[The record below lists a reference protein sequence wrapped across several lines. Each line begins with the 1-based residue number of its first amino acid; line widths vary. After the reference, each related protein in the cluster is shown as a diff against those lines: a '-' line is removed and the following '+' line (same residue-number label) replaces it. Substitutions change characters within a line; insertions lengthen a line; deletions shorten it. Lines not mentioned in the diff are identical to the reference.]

1 METYLGQLFLWPL
14 SWAPVGWAIC
24 DGRILSIAN
33 NEALF
38 TLLGTTYGGDGVQ
51 TFALPDLR
59 GRLPVGIGGVAGGT
73 LTGAQLGQRAG
84 STSTVAVVPSH
95 THGVSAVQATSTLKV
110 GQSATQ
116 TQTVVPPNGGSLVP
130 SPMSGP
136 NSAQIYQ
143 SAAPGATT
151 DVSSVATV
159 LTGTSDPAGS
169 SAGAL
174 VDLTNPYLAINYIIA
189 LEGIYPS
196 HP

>member
-14 SWAPVGWAIC
+14 NWAPVGWAIC

-38 TLLGTTYGGDGVQ
+38 TLLGTTYGGDGIQ

-59 GRLPVGIGGVAGGT
+59 GRLPVGMGGVASGT
-73 LTGAQLGQRAG
+73 LMGAQLGQRAG
-84 STSTVAVVPSH
+84 NVSATALVPAH
-95 THGVSAVQATSTLKV
+95 VHGVSTVQAVSTLKV
-110 GQSATQ
+110 GQAATQ

-130 SPMSGP
+130 SPASGP
-136 NSAQIYQ
+136 ASAQIYQ
-143 SAAPGATT
+143 ATAPTATT
-151 DVSSVATV
+151 DVSSVSTV
-159 LTGTSDPAGS
+159 VSGTSDPAGS
-169 SAGAL
+169 ASGFL
-174 VDLTNPYLAINYIIA
+174 VDVTNPYLAINYIMA